1 MKTADE
7 PADHGAPMGHRGC
20 VKKWAQYSKIDS
32 PPFKPANEKRAP
44 FTYKSNFY
52 PRIVPVEIIYFIPQW
67 ILSGLWD
74 VYFNRMGL
82 KNRKAAVGR

>member
-7 PADHGAPMGHRGC
+7 PADHGAPTGHRGC
-20 VKKWAQYSKIDS
+20 VKKWAQYSLTDLPLFNPIHKKS
-32 PPFKPANEKRAP
+32 AP

-52 PRIVPVEIIYFIPQW
+52 PLIVPVKIIYFLQQW

-74 VYFNRMGL
+74 VYFGRMGL
-82 KNRKAAVGR
+82 KNRKAAVRR